1 MLAKA
6 DEAVMKF
13 LHRETEKMTQEYG
26 HEEILLRARQV
37 ALLHTFIHIHTYI
50 HICWYI
56 LHIYMCSTTI
66 KMLQCLLYL
75 YIIILTYLHVCM
87 YVIMYVCMYVCM

>member
-50 HICWYI
+50 HTYMLVYI
-56 LHIYMCSTTI
+56 AHIYVFHYYKNVTMFTLSVHYHSYLLT
-66 KMLQCLLYL
+66 CLY
-75 YIIILTYLHVCM
+75 VCN
-87 YVIMYVCMYVCM
+87 YVCMYVCI